1 MVRPLY
7 LAWKG
12 FSLGSSIFKVFWIW
26 FFRQMEFTSNSRH
39 SLSSR
44 RMRLCIGVLLLVQF
58 TALSAAPG
66 LAQRAAI
73 TKTGSDKSTNPTKS
87 NSPTITFATKAR
99 VSFAGSNL
107 KPFKFKPWTAKEKSA
122 VTAIIDRLGKRAP
135 GFLKLVESTAS
146 LKFVR
151 ATEVL
156 ADGKPTAAVTLDDA
170 IVLSDDFFRS
180 SASREQFHI
189 LVHELVHQSDFYWYM
204 AHSKSWVLFA
214 YPKIC
219 APPPQSPSDQQK
231 WLTDHARF
239 NLVEALA
246 EYITYYVEKP
256 QPATKA
262 STSTSTSTN
271 TNTNPNT
278 NTSSHKEE
286 PMVSVFLHPTQK
298 HLFWN
303 RCLSN
308 GALLMFN
315 GKYESARAE
324 FDRAIAIAPEGAT
337 AYMLAAQASA
347 YSQDVT
353 SAISYMT
360 KFLSITNADGVPES
374 ERVRYQAIGRVNN
387 AIGTAQHRKE
397 FIAALSKSFPNELV
411 LQRFQQ
417 AKTGVK

>member
-1 MVRPLY
+1 M
-7 LAWKG
+7 
-12 FSLGSSIFKVFWIW
+12 
-26 FFRQMEFTSNSRH
+26 
-39 SLSSR
+39 
-44 RMRLCIGVLLLVQF
+44 CIGVLLLVQF
-58 TALSAAPG
+58 TTLSAAPG

-73 TKTGSDKSTNPTKS
+73 TQSASDKSTNPTKS
-87 NSPTITFATKAR
+87 NRPNITFATKAR
-99 VSFAGSNL
+99 VSFVGSNL

-246 EYITYYVEKP
+246 EYITYHVEKP
-256 QPATKA
+256 KPATKA
-262 STSTSTSTN
+262 STNSN
-271 TNTNPNT
+271 TNSNSN
-278 NTSSHKEE
+278 SSKEE
-286 PMVSVFLHPTQK
+286 PMVSMSLHPTQK
-298 HLFWN
+298 HLYWN
-303 RCLSN
+303 RCLSK

-315 GKYESARAE
+315 GNYKSAREE
-324 FDRAIAIAPEGAT
+324 FDRAIASAPEGAS

-347 YSQDVT
+347 SRQDVA
-353 SAISYMT
+353 SAISYTT
-360 KFLSITNADGVPES
+360 KFLTITNADGVPES
-374 ERVRYQAIGRVNN
+374 ERIRYQAIGRVNN
-387 AIGTAQHRKE
+387 AIGTAEQRKE
-397 FIAALSKSFPNELV
+397 FIAALTKSFPNERV
-411 LQRFQQ
+411 LQRFQNSKS
-417 AKTGVK
+417 ARE

>member
-1 MVRPLY
+1 M
-7 LAWKG
+7 
-12 FSLGSSIFKVFWIW
+12 
-26 FFRQMEFTSNSRH
+26 
-39 SLSSR
+39 
-44 RMRLCIGVLLLVQF
+44 
-58 TALSAAPG
+58 

-73 TKTGSDKSTNPTKS
+73 TQSASDKSTNPT
-87 NSPTITFATKAR
+87 IAFASKAR
-99 VSFAGSNL
+99 VSFVGSNL
-107 KPFKFKPWTAKEKSA
+107 KPFKFKFWSDKEKSA
-122 VTAIIDRLGKRAP
+122 VTAIVDRLGKSAP

-219 APPPQSPSDQQK
+219 APPPQSTSKQQE

-256 QPATKA
+256 QAASKA
-262 STSTSTSTN
+262 STSTSSD
-271 TNTNPNT
+271 PN
-278 NTSSHKEE
+278 SSKEE
-286 PMVSVFLHPTQK
+286 PMVAMFLHPTQK
-298 HLFWN
+298 HLHWN
-303 RCLSN
+303 RCLSR
-308 GALLMFN
+308 GAALMFN
-315 GKYESARAE
+315 GKYEPAREE
-324 FDRAIAIAPEGAT
+324 FDRAIASAPEGAA

-347 YSQDVT
+347 YSQDVA

-360 KFLSITNADGVPES
+360 KFLTITNADGVPES
-374 ERVRYQAIGRVNN
+374 ERIRYQAIGRVNN
-387 AIGTAQHRKE
+387 AIGTAEQRKAY
-397 FIAALSKSFPNELV
+397 ISALTKSFPGERV
-411 LQRFQQ
+411 LQRFQNQ
-417 AKTGVK
+417 STKTARE

>member
-1 MVRPLY
+1 
-7 LAWKG
+7 
-12 FSLGSSIFKVFWIW
+12 
-26 FFRQMEFTSNSRH
+26 MESTSNSRH

-44 RMRLCIGVLLLVQF
+44 RVHLCIGVLLLVQF
-58 TALSAAPG
+58 AALSQLPL

-73 TKTGSDKSTNPTKS
+73 TQSASDKSTKPTKS

-99 VSFAGSNL
+99 VSFVGSNL
-107 KPFKFKPWTAKEKSA
+107 KPFKFKPWAAKEKSA

-151 ATEVL
+151 ATEVQ
-156 ADGKPTAAVTLDDA
+156 ADCKPTAAVTLDDA

-219 APPPQSPSDQQK
+219 APPPQSPTDQQK

-262 STSTSTSTN
+262 STSTNSN
-271 TNTNPNT
+271 
-278 NTSSHKEE
+278 SSKEE
-286 PMVSVFLHPTQK
+286 PMVSMFLHPTQK
-298 HLFWN
+298 HLYWN
-303 RCLSN
+303 RCLSK

-315 GKYESARAE
+315 GNYKSAREE
-324 FDRAIAIAPEGAT
+324 FDRAIASAPEGAT

-347 YSQDVT
+347 YSQDVA

-360 KFLSITNADGVPES
+360 KFLTITNSDGVPES

-387 AIGTAQHRKE
+387 AIGTAQQRKE
-397 FIAALSKSFPNELV
+397 FIAALTKSFPNERV
-411 LQRFQQ
+411 LQRFQNSKS
-417 AKTGVK
+417 ARE

>member
-1 MVRPLY
+1 MCFVVCNPSFVYAKPLVLRAKSSGCENGNKSAE
-7 LAWKG
+7 LAK
-12 FSLGSSIFKVFWIW
+12 L
-26 FFRQMEFTSNSRH
+26 
-39 SLSSR
+39 
-44 RMRLCIGVLLLVQF
+44 F
-58 TALSAAPG
+58 TA
-66 LAQRAAI
+66 
-73 TKTGSDKSTNPTKS
+73 TKPI
-87 NSPTITFATKAR
+87 ITFATKAR
-99 VSFAGSNL
+99 VSFVGSNL

-256 QPATKA
+256 QSSNSTK
-262 STSTSTSTN
+262 TN
-271 TNTNPNT
+271 ANINPNINPNTNPNS
-278 NTSSHKEE
+278 NSSSSSSQEE
-286 PMVSVFLHPTQK
+286 PMVLMFLHPTQK
-298 HLFWN
+298 HLYWN
-303 RCLSN
+303 RCLSK

-315 GKYESARAE
+315 GNYKSAREE
-324 FDRAIAIAPEGAT
+324 FDRAIASAPEGAS

-347 YSQDVT
+347 SRQDVA
-353 SAISYMT
+353 SAISYTT
-360 KFLSITNADGVPES
+360 KFLTITNADGVPES
-374 ERVRYQAIGRVNN
+374 ERIRYQAIGRVNN
-387 AIGTAQHRKE
+387 AIGTAEQRKE
-397 FIAALSKSFPNELV
+397 FIAALTKSFPNERV
-411 LQRFQQ
+411 LQRFQNSKS
-417 AKTGVK
+417 ARE